1 MNNAK
6 KLKIHF
12 NYKNKITSID
22 CNYNEKLSD
31 ILSKLNDIN
40 INSVHCIY
48 SNKIIENKE
57 FTISQI
63 INNNDSIINEIE
75 IQIID
80 IENNQIYNKIMDSS
94 LNSSQDQKNIIDS
107 FDNDI
112 KNIIFKLNE
121 LTKNINI
128 LYNESKNKIYYN
140 KLNEVDKNAIFNDIK
155 ETTEAKNINNKFK
168 K

>member
-12 NYKNKITSID
+12 NYKNKIISID

-107 FDNDI
+107 LRSEIKPHMLQNRDKPVTEMSVFDRDLSGHGAVSDVI
-112 KNIIFKLNE
+112 SAVIFHVHYHV
-121 LTKNINI
+121 T
-128 LYNESKNKIYYN
+128 
-140 KLNEVDKNAIFNDIK
+140 AF
-155 ETTEAKNINNKFK
+155 
-168 K
+168 